1 MAKIPERLKQIFQE
15 LQLEPQDAVWDCHG
29 TPVAYHKALE
39 QVAEHLKIVFDLPTI
54 IDASAEKKY
63 AAVLVSGRLG
73 DRFEWSVGEA
83 ASYNNK
89 NSYPFAMA
97 EKRAKDRV
105 ILKLI
110 GVAGFVYSEEEAD
123 SFKEDLA
130 RNINTAALAAL
141 SIEVERPESAPEPA
155 VEEPECS
162 AWETW
167 ANSAMNKIKKLAS
180 QEGGASKLTGWLS
193 GNMTDLKGLKA
204 ADQQLFELLRA
215 FYDEH
220 YEKAN
225 TGERT

>member
-141 SIEVERPESAPEPA
+141 SIEVEHPEPAPEPA
-155 VEEPECS
+155 AAEPERS

-167 ANSAMNKIKKLAS
+167 ANSAMNKIRKLAKE
-180 QEGGASKLTGWLS
+180 EGGAAKLTGWFS
-193 GNMTDLKGLKA
+193 GNMADLKSLKA
-204 ADQQLFELLRA
+204 ADEQLFELLRA
-215 FYDEH
+215 FYDDH
-220 YEKAN
+220 YKEAN

>member
-141 SIEVERPESAPEPA
+141 SIEVERPEPAPEPA
-155 VEEPECS
+155 VEEPERS

-167 ANSAMNKIKKLAS
+167 ANSAMNKIRKLAS
-180 QEGGASKLTGWLS
+180 EEGGASKLTGWFS

-204 ADQQLFELLRA
+204 ADEQLFELLRA

>member
-141 SIEVERPESAPEPA
+141 SIEVERPEPAPEPA

>member
-130 RNINTAALAAL
+130 RNIHNA
-141 SIEVERPESAPEPA
+141 APEPA
-155 VEEPECS
+155 PQPAPEPAAEEPERS

-167 ANSAMNKIKKLAS
+167 ANSAMNKIRKLAKE
-180 QEGGASKLTGWLS
+180 EGGASKLTGWFS
-193 GNMTDLKGLKA
+193 GNMTELKGLKA
-204 ADQQLFELLRA
+204 ADEQLFELLRA

-220 YEKAN
+220 YNEAN

>member
-1 MAKIPERLKQIFQE
+1 MAKIPEQLKKIFQE
-15 LQLEPQDAVWDCHG
+15 LQLAPQDAVWDCHG
-29 TPVAYHKALE
+29 TPVALHKALE
-39 QVAEHLKIVFDLPTI
+39 QVAEHLGIVFDLPTI

-130 RNINTAALAAL
+130 RNIHNA
-141 SIEVERPESAPEPA
+141 APEPA
-155 VEEPECS
+155 PAQDPTLMREEPEPQRN
-162 AWETW
+162 AWHEW
-167 ANSAMNKIKKLAS
+167 ANSAMNTIRKLAS
-180 QEGGASKLTGWLS
+180 EDGGAAKLSSWMTG
-193 GNMTDLKGLKA
+193 NFQDLKKLKA
-204 ADQQLFELLRA
+204 NDPQTWQLVKDYYQEK
-215 FYDEH
+215 YDE
-220 YEKAN
+220 AN
-225 TGERT
+225 NGEAS

>member
-29 TPVAYHKALE
+29 TPVVLHKALE
-39 QVAEHLKIVFDLPTI
+39 LVAAHKGITFDAPVMI
-54 IDASAEKKY
+54 EADAQTKS
-63 AAVLVSGRLG
+63 VVMLVTGHLG
-73 DRFEWSVGEA
+73 DQVEWSIGEA
-83 ASYNNK
+83 TPYNNK

-110 GVAGFVYSEEEAD
+110 NVAGYVYSEEEAD
-123 SFKEDLA
+123 DFKES
-130 RNINTAALAAL
+130 RPQRAA
-141 SIEVERPESAPEPA
+141 APEPA
-155 VEEPECS
+155 AEEPERS

-167 ANSAMNKIKKLAS
+167 ANSAMNQIKKLAS
-180 QEGGASKLTGWLS
+180 EEGGASKLTGWLS
-193 GNMTDLKGLKA
+193 GNMKDLKSLKD

-215 FYDEH
+215 YYDEQ